1 MSDTY
6 PEVDSIWAHKNLKP
20 RQVVSVDTELDRI
33 EWSRPKYSPR
43 VCTLATWLTYAK
55 GATRVNRFPKGVS
68 GRGMT
73 LPAIPDEVERIDL
86 TDKHP
91 LLRGIIAPGPD
102 TGVLSNLDEYV
113 NVVGQCLTRGVTQ
126 TEIAD
131 AMGITLNQVSKVV
144 RALRDNA
151 AALTAPM
158 MALRIEQQWQNAN
171 WVFNEGR
178 RRIMLMGEDADA
190 KDVAALLKPM
200 NDANKRMAALTGA
213 DKAPEVAE
221 QVHHLVAVVNPVETL
236 KAKMGFDAEQL
247 KRMGEYA
254 AREIT
259 VVARKKLAEED

>member
-1 MSDTY
+1 M
-6 PEVDSIWAHKNLKP
+6 P
-20 RQVVSVDTELDRI
+20 RNVLR
-33 EWSRPKYSPR
+33 
-43 VCTLATWLTYAK
+43 
-55 GATRVNRFPKGVS
+55 
-68 GRGMT
+68 RGQT
-73 LPAIPDEVERIDL
+73 LPEIPTDFVRISL
-86 TDKHP
+86 TGKHP
-91 LLRGIIAPGPD
+91 LLRGIVAPAPGS
-102 TGVLSNLDEYV
+102 GVMANLEEYV

-126 TEIAD
+126 TEIAH
-131 AMGITLNQVSKVV
+131 ALGITLNDVSKAM

-178 RRIMLMGEDADA
+178 RRIMAMPDDADA

-221 QVHHLVAVVNPVETL
+221 QVHHLVAVVNPVEVVRQ
-236 KAKMGFDAEQL
+236 KMGFDAEQL
-247 KRMGEYA
+247 ASIGRDA

>member
-1 MSDTY
+1 MTDTY
-6 PEVDSIWAHKNLKP
+6 PEVDSIWVHKKLKP
-20 RQVVSVDTELDRI
+20 RQVVVVDAEADRI
-33 EWSRPKYSPR
+33 EWSRPGYNAR
-43 VCTLATWLTYAK
+43 VCTLLTWHNYAK
-55 GATRVNRFPKGVS
+55 HATRVNRFPKGVS

-73 LPAIPDEVERIDL
+73 LPEIPDEIRRFDL

-91 LLRGIIAPGPD
+91 LLRGIVAPSPD
-102 TGVLSNLDEYV
+102 TGVLSNLEEYV

-131 AMGITLNQVSKVV
+131 ALGITLNQVSKVV

-171 WVFNEGR
+171 WIFNEGR
-178 RRIMLMGEDADA
+178 RRIMLMGDDADA

-221 QVHHLVAVVNPVETL
+221 QVHHLVAVVNPVEHI
-236 KAKMGFDAEQL
+236 KAKMGFDSAQL
-247 KRMGEYA
+247 ARMGQA
-254 AREIT
+254 AAKEIT
-259 VVARKKLAEED
+259 VVARKRLAEED